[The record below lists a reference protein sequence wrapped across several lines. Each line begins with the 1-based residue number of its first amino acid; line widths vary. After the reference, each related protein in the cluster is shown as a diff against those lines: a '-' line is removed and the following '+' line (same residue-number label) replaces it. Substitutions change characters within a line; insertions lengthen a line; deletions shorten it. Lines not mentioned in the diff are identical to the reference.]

1 MLLVQMHKNWRFCFP
16 TLSLSLSVLAV
27 IFQVNLGWPVLKQ
40 RMMEVVVTTGR
51 HSWKPN
57 IVKMAPVKDTVTVRN
72 IWNGTMFS
80 ERDLH
85 LTPMSR

>member
-1 MLLVQMHKNWRFCFP
+1 
-16 TLSLSLSVLAV
+16 
-27 IFQVNLGWPVLKQ
+27 
-40 RMMEVVVTTGR
+40 VTTGR